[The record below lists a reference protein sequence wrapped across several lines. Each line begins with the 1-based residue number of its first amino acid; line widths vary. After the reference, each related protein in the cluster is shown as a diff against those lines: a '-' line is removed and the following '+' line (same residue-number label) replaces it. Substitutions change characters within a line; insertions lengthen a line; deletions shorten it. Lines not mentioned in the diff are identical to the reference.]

1 MLIIPEHRLFNTSLN
16 LFPIDL
22 VFHPSRLSSCL
33 GSWTFLWANLG
44 LLILSGGNDYES
56 RRLYLQYQLASK
68 KDLGEQKGF

>member
-22 VFHPSRLSSCL
+22 VFHPSHLSSCL

-56 RRLYLQYQLASK
+56 QRLCLQYQLAGK